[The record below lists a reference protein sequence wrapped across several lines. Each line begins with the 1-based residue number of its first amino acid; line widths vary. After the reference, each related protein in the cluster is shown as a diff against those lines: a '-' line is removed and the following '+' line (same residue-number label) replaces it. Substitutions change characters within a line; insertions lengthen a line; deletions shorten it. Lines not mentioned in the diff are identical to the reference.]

1 MVKIENLAH
10 RTYKKC
16 PSHYLRAMKQLIE
29 CVPNFSEGRDPAIL
43 KQITDTIE
51 AVAGVK
57 LLDVDPG
64 AATNRTVVTFVGEPE
79 VVVEAAFQAI
89 KKACEV
95 IDMRKHSGEHPRMGA
110 TDVCPLIPIANI
122 SMEETAEWARRLG
135 ERVGRELDLPI
146 YLYEAAASSPERQ
159 NLADIRAGEYEAL
172 PEKLANPDWKPDFG
186 PAQFNAKSG
195 ATVIGARD
203 FLIAYNVNLNTTSV
217 RRANSVAFDVR
228 EKGRVLNDPATGK
241 PMLDVTGE
249 PVRQPGVLKGVKAI
263 GWFIEEYGIAQISM
277 NITDAKA
284 TPLHLAF
291 EECHK
296 SADRRGMR
304 VTGSELVGL
313 VPLSA
318 MLEAGRYFLKKQQ
331 RSVGVSEAELIKIA
345 VKSMGLDELAPFDP
359 QQKIIEYNL
368 EKGSAENANKLI
380 HKDLVAFADE
390 TASES
395 PAPGGGSIS
404 AYVGALGASLAVM
417 VANLSS
423 HKRGWDERWEEFSDA
438 AERGQRIKDALLR
451 TVDEDTDAFK
461 LIMAAFG
468 MPKTT
473 PTEKAA
479 RKAAIQAGTRK
490 AIEVPYKVMQLAF
503 ESFPLI
509 KQMVETGNPNSVTD
523 AGVGA
528 LCARAAVRGAFMN
541 IQVNASG
548 FDDKDFAEHVLSEGQ
563 KMAEQADV
571 MEREILELV
580 KGRI

>member
-1 MVKIENLAH
+1 
-10 RTYKKC
+10 
-16 PSHYLRAMKQLIE
+16 MKQLIE
-29 CVPNFSEGRDPAIL
+29 CVPNFSEGRDLAVI
-43 KQITDTIE
+43 KQITDAIE
-51 AVAGVK
+51 AVDGVK

-64 AATNRTVVTFVGEPE
+64 AATHRTVVTFVGEPE
-79 VVVEAAFQAI
+79 AVVEAAFQAI
-89 KKACEV
+89 RKACEV
-95 IDMRKHSGEHPRMGA
+95 IDMSKHTGEHPRMGA

-135 ERVGRELDLPI
+135 ARVGAELNLPI

-159 NLADIRAGEYEAL
+159 NLATIRAGEYEGL

-186 PAQFNAKSG
+186 PARFNAKSG

-241 PMLDVTGE
+241 PMKDETGE
-249 PVRQPGVLKGVKAI
+249 PLRQPGTLKGVKAI

-277 NITDAKA
+277 NITDARA

-291 EECHK
+291 EECCK

-313 VPLSA
+313 VPLNA

-331 RSVGVSEAELIKIA
+331 RSVGISEAELIKIA
-345 VKSMGLDELAPFDP
+345 VKSMGLDEIAPFDP

-368 EKGSAENANKLI
+368 EKGDPAQAKKLI
-380 HKDLVAFADE
+380 RKDLVAFADE

-404 AYVGALGASLAVM
+404 AYVGALGAALATM

-423 HKRGWDERWEEFSDA
+423 HKRGWDDRWEEFSDA
-438 AERGQRIKDALLR
+438 AERGQHIKDALLR
-451 TVDEDTDAFK
+451 TVDEDTDAFT
-461 LIMAAFG
+461 LIMEAFS
-468 MPKTT
+468 MPKNT
-473 PTEKAA
+473 PEEKAA

-490 AIEVPYKVMQLAF
+490 AMEVPFKVMQLAF
-503 ESFPLI
+503 ESLPLLR
-509 KQMVETGNPNSVTD
+509 QMVETGNPNSVTD
-523 AGVGA
+523 GGVGA
-528 LCARAAVRGAFMN
+528 LCARAAVRGAYMN

-548 FDDKDFAEHVLSEGQ
+548 LDDKEFAAQILAEGL
-563 KMAEQADV
+563 KMEEQAEM
-571 MEREILELV
+571 MEREIIEMV
-580 KGRI
+580 KAKL

>member
-1 MVKIENLAH
+1 
-10 RTYKKC
+10 
-16 PSHYLRAMKQLIE
+16 MKQLIE
-29 CVPNFSEGRDPAIL
+29 CVPNFSEGRDLAVI
-43 KQITDTIE
+43 KQITDAIE
-51 AVAGVK
+51 AVDGVK

-64 AATNRTVVTFVGEPE
+64 AATHRTVVTFVGEPE
-79 VVVEAAFQAI
+79 AVVEAAFQAI
-89 KKACEV
+89 RKACEV
-95 IDMRKHSGEHPRMGA
+95 IDMSKHTGEHPRMGA

-135 ERVGRELDLPI
+135 ERVGTELNLPI

-159 NLADIRAGEYEAL
+159 NLATIRAGEYEGL

-186 PAQFNAKSG
+186 PAKFNAKSG

-241 PMLDVTGE
+241 PMKDESGE
-249 PVRQPGVLKGVKAI
+249 PLRQPGTLKGVKAI

-277 NITDAKA
+277 NITDARA

-291 EECHK
+291 EECCK

-313 VPLSA
+313 VPLNA

-331 RSVGVSEAELIKIA
+331 RSVGVSEAELVKIA
-345 VKSMGLDELAPFDP
+345 VKSMGLDEIAPFDP

-368 EKGSAENANKLI
+368 EKGDPAQAKKLI
-380 HKDLVAFADE
+380 RKDLVAFADE

-404 AYVGALGASLAVM
+404 AYVGALGAALATM

-423 HKRGWDERWEEFSDA
+423 HKRGWDDRWEEFSDA

-451 TVDEDTDAFK
+451 TVDEDTDAFT
-461 LIMAAFG
+461 LIMDAFS
-468 MPKTT
+468 MPKNT
-473 PTEKAA
+473 PEEKAA

-490 AIEVPYKVMQLAF
+490 AMEVPFKVMQLAF
-503 ESFPLI
+503 ESLPLLR
-509 KQMVETGNPNSVTD
+509 QMVETGNPNSVTD

-528 LCARAAVRGAFMN
+528 LCARAAVRGAYMN

-548 FDDKDFAEHVLSEGQ
+548 LDDKDFVAQILAEGL
-563 KMAEQADV
+563 KMEEQAEM
-571 MEREILELV
+571 MEREIIGMV
-580 KGRI
+580 KAKL